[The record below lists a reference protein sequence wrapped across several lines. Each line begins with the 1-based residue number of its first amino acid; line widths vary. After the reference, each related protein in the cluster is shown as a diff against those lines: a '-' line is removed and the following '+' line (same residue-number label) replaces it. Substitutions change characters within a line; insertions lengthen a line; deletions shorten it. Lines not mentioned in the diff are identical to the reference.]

1 VQLLVKVIHTF
12 TNMHGDATSLP
23 LYKQQGWEQPAGS
36 SFPFLKA
43 TVALMLTVY
52 TMETYLDIRQHRKLR
67 ATQPP
72 ATLLSTLKRVDDSS
86 ATKPDSS
93 SETLVAKATEKFNK
107 SQAYGRDKSL
117 FGFVGG
123 FLKLL
128 MELASLLLGLQ
139 PYLWDKS
146 LALND
151 RFFGQDKTVSVI
163 QVSLI
168 FLGLSMIVEEL
179 TSLPFSL
186 YSTFVVEHRHNFNK
200 QTPALFLVDK
210 LKGLALTAAVGAP
223 LMATALWIIGSC
235 GQYFFAYLWAL
246 LFCFALLAM
255 TVYPTVIA
263 PMFNKY
269 TPLEAGPLREGIEAL
284 ARRVNYPL
292 TQLFVVDGSTRSAH
306 SNAYCYGFGRN
317 KRIVLVSVTAY
328 IYIYIYI

>member
-1 VQLLVKVIHTF
+1 MHTS
-12 TNMHGDATSLP
+12 TTSLP
-23 LYKQQGWEQPAGS
+23 VYKQQGWEQPAAS
-36 SFPFLKA
+36 AFSFLEA
-43 TVALMLTVY
+43 TVALMLIVY
-52 TMETYLDIRQHRKLR
+52 SVETYLDIRQHRKLR

-72 ATLLSTLKRVDDSS
+72 ATLLATLKRVDDSS
-86 ATKPDSS
+86 AAKPDSS

-107 SQAYGRDKSL
+107 SQAYGRDKSI

-151 RFFGQDKTVSVI
+151 RFFGPDKTVSVI

-168 FLGLSMIVEEL
+168 FLGLSMVVEEI

-186 YSTFVVEHRHNFNK
+186 YSTFVVEHKHNFNK

-210 LKGLALTAAVGAP
+210 LKGLALTAAIGAP
-223 LMATALWIIGSC
+223 LMATALLIIGSC

-269 TPLEAGPLREGIEAL
+269 TPLEAGPLREAIEAL

-317 KRIVLVSVTAY
+317 KRIVLVSTTTTLFSKVMQCC
-328 IYIYIYI
+328 